1 MIALVEN
8 KRCGQAQQRGMI
20 FVRMRRKPCS
30 SCSCAYNGRCTRA
43 QRTAILLERTRR
55 RPCLSWSH
63 IDRTIGAREHNKQ
76 ELFSRGREED
86 PIHHSCVRIEREAQA
101 STMKSNASW
110 EDKNKTPFIVIARR
124 ENGRRPRKMNGMLL
138 NWTIRRPRLKC
149 SLLERT
155 RGLREYD

>member
-1 MIALVEN
+1 MNSSRGEKKKTPFVVLMRVEN
-8 KRCGQAQQRGMI
+8 KRCA
-20 FVRMRRKPCS
+20 
-30 SCSCAYNGRCTRA
+30 RA
-43 QRTAILLERTRR
+43 RQTGTIIKRTRR
-55 RPCLSWSH
+55 RPCLSWLH